1 MRARS
6 QVGVPPWGVI
16 AAALVAVAGLVL
28 ASPARAQDG
37 VQPSASPAADTDT
50 PRYPVSRFVIRYP
63 MENTGLPVPEDVLRA
78 ATVQLGIAPGGYIAA
93 REGVAVVELRV
104 GDIADE
110 PMRRFSLSA
119 LDAVVKAVFEEYK
132 ARGLVG
138 LVVEAEEDIASPVRR
153 NAETGAYEPDTD
165 DPMFGRDMRPEKRPD
180 AQTELQLTVHTGVVT
195 QVRTLASGRRTAA
208 GPRVDDPRHAFIR
221 EGSPVQPV
229 SVTGDG
235 PRQDLLRKDQ
245 VDAYMQRLNRHP
257 GRRVDAAVSA
267 GEGTGQITL
276 DYLVQENKPW
286 AIYFQ
291 ASNTGTEQTDDWRE
305 RFGFSHNQFTGRD
318 DVFSVDYI
326 TASFDAANAVLASYE
341 APLGRSD
348 VTRWRVFGNW
358 NEFTA
363 SDVGVSNETFE
374 GDGFTLGAELT
385 WNFFQR
391 GELFAD
397 LVAGARFQNV
407 QVENLAA
414 LSSGDEDFFLP
425 SIGVRLERQ
434 TELSSLLA
442 SAVLEG
448 NLADV
453 AGTDEVGINDLGRL
467 QVDDN
472 WFALKLDATYS
483 FFLEPYLN
491 PRFEDPAASPTLAHE
506 LALTARAQYAFDY
519 RLAPSFQQVAGG
531 FYSVRGYP
539 ESVAA
544 GDTTLVGTIEY
555 RFHVPWALAPKEP
568 GQVFGRSFRFRPQ
581 QPYGRADWDLVARAF
596 VDAGWTWNSEKLGF
610 EDDEGLVGVGLGLEL
625 AVKRNLSLRVDWGVA
640 LTDTEAGQTQIGGG
654 FAPNVTSGSSQIHL
668 SATILY

>member
-1 MRARS
+1 MRART
-6 QVGVPPWGVI
+6 QDGVPPRGMV
-16 AAALVAVAGLVL
+16 AAVVVAVAGLVMGL
-28 ASPARAQDG
+28 PARAQDAG
-37 VQPSASPAADTDT
+37 QPAASPATDHDT
-50 PRYPVSRFVIRYP
+50 PRYPVSRFVVRYP
-63 MENTGLPVPEDVLRA
+63 AENAGLPDPEDVLRS
-78 ATVQLGIAPGGYIAA
+78 ATVHLGIAPGGYIAP

-119 LDAVVKAVFEEYK
+119 LDAVVKAVFEEFK

-138 LVVEAEEDIASPVRR
+138 LVVEAEDDIPSPVLR
-153 NAETGAYEPDTD
+153 NAETGAYEPDTQ
-165 DPMFGRDMRPEKRPD
+165 DPMFGRDLRPERRPD
-180 AQTELQLTVHTGVVT
+180 AQTELHLTVHTGVVT
-195 QVRTLASGRRTAA
+195 QVRTLASGKRTAS
-208 GPRVDDPRHAFIR
+208 GPRLNDPRHDFIR
-221 EGSPVQPV
+221 EGSPVQPA
-229 SVTGDG
+229 SETGDG
-235 PRQDLLRKDQ
+235 PRRDLLRKDL

-267 GEGTGQITL
+267 GEETGQITL

-286 AIYFQ
+286 AAYFQ
-291 ASNTGTEQTDDWRE
+291 ASNTGTKQTDEWRE
-305 RFGFSHNQFTGRD
+305 RFGFSHNQLTGRD
-318 DVFSVDYI
+318 DVLSVDYI
-326 TASFDAANAVLASYE
+326 TASFDSANAVLASYE

-348 VTRWRVFGNW
+348 VTRWRIYGNW
-358 NEFTA
+358 SEFTA
-363 SDVGVSNETFE
+363 SDVGISNETFE
-374 GDGFTLGAELT
+374 GNGFTLGAELT

-391 GELFAD
+391 GEVFGD

-407 QVENLAA
+407 QVDNFAA
-414 LSSGDEDFFLP
+414 LTSGDEDFFLP

-434 TELSSLLA
+434 TELSSLIA
-442 SAVLEG
+442 SAMIEG

-453 AGTDEVGINDLGRL
+453 AGTDDQGIADLGRL

-472 WFALKLDATYS
+472 WFVLKFEATHS

-555 RFHVPWALAPKEP
+555 RFHIPWARSPGEP
-568 GQVFGRSFRFRPQ
+568 GRLFSDSFRYRPQ

-610 EDDEGLVGVGLGLEL
+610 EDDEGLVGVGVGLEF
-625 AVKRNLSLRVDWGVA
+625 AVKRNLSLRLDWGVA
-640 LTDTEAGQTQIGGG
+640 LTDTEGGQPLTGGG
-654 FAPNVTSGSSQIHL
+654 FAPNVTSGSNQVHL